1 MSPSSQANTLL
12 GLLHMKMEAAPSSKI
27 MIRIFHAGFEVLTQ
41 VLMKNSCVL
50 GSCAM
55 MTTRLEKLRHNG
67 PQNCL

>member
-1 MSPSSQANTLL
+1 
-12 GLLHMKMEAAPSSKI
+12 